1 MKWLS
6 VPIQLSFD
14 DTFLRALK
22 DVECESDDET
32 YVKAFNELK
41 KLVIEAYEETKRKS
55 HEWGGENLKCPLK
68 SK

>member
-1 MKWLS
+1 MKFLS
-6 VPIQLSFD
+6 VPIQLSFEE
-14 DTFLRALK
+14 TFIKALK
-22 DVECESDDET
+22 NIECENADET

-55 HEWGGENLKCPLK
+55 HELEGENLKCPLK